1 MIDEDIAHAVSY
13 GKALE
18 RSKAV
23 FAQTD
28 YPLIKNALLFYA
40 QHNGQIT
47 EAETSAI
54 SNLLHRLGR
63 VEK

>member
-1 MIDEDIAHAVSY
+1 MIDEDMQHAVSY
-13 GKALE
+13 GRALE
-18 RSKAV
+18 RSRAV

-28 YPLIKNALLFYA
+28 YTLIKDALLFYA

-47 EAETSAI
+47 DAQRSGV